1 MKNRFLKLLLFLFA
15 LLLAFSSCKEEYEDT
30 KDAGNNLLEANKN
43 EAGVVVTASGL
54 QYKVIYNN
62 PYGIYPR
69 LNGYLQ
75 ITRACYFID
84 GSTYQEEATYLDT
97 YTSMPAGMQEAVRK
111 MRIGSKWRIWVP
123 AELAY
128 GSDGL
133 TDSVGAYLIDPN
145 TVLIY
150 DIEILAEY

>member
-1 MKNRFLKLLLFLFA
+1 
-15 LLLAFSSCKEEYEDT
+15 
-30 KDAGNNLLEANKN
+30 
-43 EAGVVVTASGL
+43 
-54 QYKVIYNN
+54 
-62 PYGIYPR
+62 
-69 LNGYLQ
+69 
-75 ITRACYFID
+75 
-84 GSTYQEEATYLDT
+84 
-97 YTSMPAGMQEAVRK
+97 MPAGMQEAVRK